1 MLVFMDPLVSFMLA
15 LVFAAA
21 YVRVR
26 VPSRRR
32 PGGWLARLILTG
44 GACLWLLYGSYEL
57 SVQREFKPENVPI
70 RMDLPFIGPALVV
83 LLVLGVVA
91 YLYGLAS
98 PKVASVPG
106 NASVGQAK
114 TAPGLGDVPTVDQ
127 ANERL
132 AHLLPKQKNGQKN

>member
-1 MLVFMDPLVSFMLA
+1 MDPLVSFMLA

-21 YVRVR
+21 YVHVR

-32 PGGWLARLILTG
+32 PGGGLARSILAG
-44 GACLWLLYGSYEL
+44 GACLWLLYGLYEL

-70 RMDLPFIGPALVV
+70 RVDMLFIGPALVG
-83 LLVLGVVA
+83 LSILGVIA

-98 PKVASVPG
+98 PKVASTPH
-106 NASVGQAK
+106 NASVGQPK
-114 TAPGLGDVPTVDQ
+114 TAPGLGDTPTVDQ